1 MNGGMAV
8 QIKPKLI
15 GLVERAYREE
25 QALVASLSK
34 VERSIEGEPD
44 RWSAKDVI
52 AHLAAWKERRAQNL
66 AAVARG
72 ESPTRFEDYEQVN
85 AKDFEEYRDWSW
97 AKVLEQSADV
107 HRYLV
112 EQVEA
117 ISEVGLASTDALP
130 WQGSRPLWQFVA
142 GSGFTHP
149 MSHLAQLYLARGQSG
164 YATKLQE
171 EAADLLAELS
181 ENGSWQGIIQYNLAC
196 HYALIGEIDRA
207 LEGLREALLLNPE
220 LTEWSKQ
227 DSDLAS
233 IRDAPGY
240 QALYT
245 E

>member
-1 MNGGMAV
+1 MTV

-25 QALVASLSK
+25 QALVASLSP
-34 VERSIEGEPD
+34 VERSVVGEPD
-44 RWSAKDVI
+44 CWSVKDVI

-85 AKDFEEYRDWSW
+85 AQDFEEYRDWSW
-97 AKVLEQSADV
+97 AEVLGRSADV
-107 HRYLV
+107 HRHLV

-117 ISEVGLASTDALP
+117 TGEVDLASTETLP
-130 WQGSRPLWQFVA
+130 WQEDRPLWEFVA

-149 MSHLAQLYLARGQSG
+149 MSHLAQLYMARGQGG

-171 EAADLLAELS
+171 EAAALLAELS
-181 ENGSWQGIIQYNLAC
+181 ENSSWQGIIRYNLAC
-196 HYALIGEIDRA
+196 HYALIGETDRA
-207 LEGLREALLLNPE
+207 IEGLREALLLNPE